1 MTLRFGFRG
10 FPELHRLHGHQGHAD
25 HREEGGGRQDSAG
38 RTDGL
43 CSQDVGFWYEI
54 WVVAIHQ

>member
-1 MTLRFGFRG
+1 MMTLRFSFRG

-43 CSQDVGFWYEI
+43 CSQDVGF
-54 WVVAIHQ
+54 